1 MLESVR
7 ECARCE
13 DIFHYWFDIEGFDKL
28 VEDSWK
34 EVPVVDTNSMIKM
47 MKKLKYLKEKIRGWN
62 KKNKEDFRNNK
73 CNLKNEL
80 AELDLVIDKG
90 EGDVDVVNKRT
101 NVIKML
107 QELEKLQSL
116 ELAQKAKIK

>member
-1 MLESVR
+1 MSNEL
-7 ECARCE
+7 